1 MEIINRVG
9 KGKKEKTIVECC
21 FISVRSKDKGTRDL
35 FGNSTVLIFGHP
47 ARRHNQVYLRCHNT
61 IHLVLAVAAL
71 AAGKNAS
78 NAIEAGASAQ

>member
-1 MEIINRVG
+1 MHVI
-9 KGKKEKTIVECC
+9 
-21 FISVRSKDKGTRDL
+21 F
-35 FGNSTVLIFGHP
+35 FGNSTILIFGQP
-47 ARRHNQVYLRCHNT
+47 HNQVYLRCHNT